1 MRKRWKKGSKIMD
14 AAPDDPIFSNKFVVG
29 GRVRRASPASPS
41 KRKFKST
48 PAKPDDP
55 IFSNKFVVGGAV
67 RRASPPVSPKP
78 KDARGRGLPHQ
89 YPWIDCVDDI
99 QSSESSKDDEDA

>member
-29 GRVRRASPASPS
+29 GRVRRASPA
-41 KRKFKST
+41 
-48 PAKPDDP
+48 
-55 IFSNKFVVGGAV
+55 I
-67 RRASPPVSPKP
+67 SPKP

-89 YPWIDCVDDI
+89 YPWID
-99 QSSESSKDDEDA
+99 SETDLRPKTRSSKDTDR

>member
-29 GRVRRASPASPS
+29 GRVRRASP
-41 KRKFKST
+41 
-48 PAKPDDP
+48 
-55 IFSNKFVVGGAV
+55 
-67 RRASPPVSPKP
+67 PVSPKP

-89 YPWIDCVDDI
+89 YPWIDSETGP
-99 QSSESSKDDEDA
+99 QLKPKSSQDSGQ

>member
-14 AAPDDPIFSNKFVVG
+14 AA
-29 GRVRRASPASPS
+29 
-41 KRKFKST
+41 
-48 PAKPDDP
+48 PDDP

-89 YPWIDCVDDI
+89 YPWVDSLEDI
-99 QSSESSKDDEDA
+99 LLPKSPTEDSDE

>member
-14 AAPDDPIFSNKFVVG
+14 AA
-29 GRVRRASPASPS
+29 
-41 KRKFKST
+41 
-48 PAKPDDP
+48 PDDP

-89 YPWIDCVDDI
+89 YPWVDSLEEILLPEPPTED
-99 QSSESSKDDEDA
+99 SDE

>member
-1 MRKRWKKGSKIMD
+1 MAKRWKKGSEIME
-14 AAPDDPIFSNKFVVG
+14 AAPDDPIFSRKFVVG

-89 YPWIDCVDDI
+89 YPWVDSLEDI
-99 QSSESSKDDEDA
+99 LLPEPPTEDSDE

>member
-89 YPWIDCVDDI
+89 YPWVDSLEDI
-99 QSSESSKDDEDA
+99 LLPEPPTEDSDE